1 MNASLIDS
9 IGCDA
14 EKEDTPKY
22 MVKVIGKIR
31 KPNSA
36 RFWREIGTNISL
48 EEYVTGWKNKNKK
61 LPLSYRN

>member
-48 EEYVTGWKNKNKK
+48 EEYVTGWK
-61 LPLSYRN
+61 Y